1 MIYCSMLGKR
11 QPQQC
16 TQASPEISG
25 VQGKTTT
32 QAFNINI
39 KIVSN
44 ICIYEFHN
52 KHIVHLKTIL
62 ISYSLYILT

>member
-44 ICIYEFHN
+44 ICIYE
-52 KHIVHLKTIL
+52 V
-62 ISYSLYILT
+62 SQ